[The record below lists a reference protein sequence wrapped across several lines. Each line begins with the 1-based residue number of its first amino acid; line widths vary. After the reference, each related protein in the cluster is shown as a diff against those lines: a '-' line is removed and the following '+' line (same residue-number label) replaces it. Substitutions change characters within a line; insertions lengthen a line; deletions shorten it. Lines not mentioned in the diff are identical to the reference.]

1 MGDLRHHWRNLDDE
15 IAQTPLPPDL
25 RHKWV
30 RVTCADC
37 NASSDARFHFVGLK
51 CGPCGSYNTSQ
62 TGQPLEDHSAE
73 NARLDAEIEMLL
85 AIGIGPPVPGDDDDE
100 EDEGG
105 EDEEEEGEDEEDDGL
120 GEEE

>member
-1 MGDLRHHWRNLDDE
+1 MGDLRRHWRNLDAE

-73 NARLDAEIEMLL
+73 NARLDTEIEMLL
-85 AIGIGPPVPGDDDDE
+85 ANGVPGDDEDE

-105 EDEEEEGEDEEDDGL
+105 EEEEEEGEEDEEDDGL